1 MRILSPRLRAQIIKE
16 FLSIL
21 RDPRAR
27 AILLGP
33 PIMQLLIF
41 SLAATLEVKNASI
54 AIYDRDN
61 GVWSQELVDRVAA
74 SAFVGRIF
82 PVYSPTQLGD
92 AIDQRNALLAID
104 IPETF
109 SRDMAAGH
117 PAALQVIVDG
127 RRANSGQMA
136 LSYLESLAA
145 HLGPPVRLLNANEN
159 EFVSV
164 RHWFNRNLIYR
175 WFIVPGLAV
184 QLAMIS
190 ALIITALSIARER
203 ELGTF
208 DQLMV
213 SPTTPAEI
221 IIAKVVPALVI
232 GTLLGL
238 LMVGAGVFIFGVPF
252 TGSLGWLVLAMLTF
266 ILSIVGI
273 GLMISA
279 VCATQQQAFIG
290 CFAATVPMILMSGFT
305 TPVENMPM
313 VLQWIAEAI
322 PLKHAL
328 TIVHGTFLKAWPPS
342 YVAGEMLPLA
352 LIALVTLTAATRLVR
367 SRLQ

>member
-1 MRILSPRLRAQIIKE
+1 MKLLSPRLRAQIIKE

-27 AILLGP
+27 AVLLGP
-33 PIMQLLIF
+33 PMMQLMIF
-41 SLAATLEVKNASI
+41 SFAATLEVKNASI
-54 AIYDRDN
+54 AVYNRDG
-61 GVWSQELVDRVAA
+61 GVWSQELVARVAA
-74 SAFVGRIF
+74 SAFVGQIL
-82 PVYSPTQLGD
+82 PVYDSTQLRD
-92 AIDQRNALLAID
+92 TVDRRNALLAID

-109 SRDMAAGH
+109 SRDVAEGRSAD
-117 PAALQVIVDG
+117 LQVIVDG

-136 LSYLESLAA
+136 LSYLDSVTA
-145 HLGPPVRLLNANEN
+145 HLGPPIRLLNANDN
-159 EFVSV
+159 ELVSV
-164 RHWFNRNLIYR
+164 RHWFNPNLIYQ

-213 SPTTPAEI
+213 SPTTPVEI
-221 IIAKVVPALVI
+221 IVAKVVPALVI
-232 GTLLGL
+232 GTFLGL
-238 LMVGAGVFIFGVPF
+238 LMVGAGVMIFRVPF
-252 TGSLGWLVLAMLTF
+252 TGSLVCLVLAMLTF

-290 CFAATVPMILMSGFT
+290 SFAATVPIILMSGFT
-305 TPVENMPM
+305 TPVENMPTA
-313 VLQWIAEAI
+313 LQWIAEAI

-342 YVAGEMLPLA
+342 YVATEMLPLA
-352 LIALVTLTAATRLVR
+352 LIALVTLTVATGLVR